1 MSNILISGCGVSFSK
16 QRKPT
21 WSKVLK
27 ICGANITDLGG
38 PAVSN
43 EYILNKLLYGLHS
56 HQDVTHVICQLTTTG
71 KLDVEVN
78 AHRQQLVINDPIRNF
93 TFDGIW
99 PSSVSKT
106 SRIKRDYYEWLYSEK
121 IDIDN
126 TIIKLLAL
134 KQYCMTN
141 KIKLL
146 ILQGYQID
154 WPPDNPILGH
164 LPIDFDYVIYDEY
177 KNSEYYQYHDHDNG
191 NTVPC
196 KEYQKYLA
204 QKINSDFLHLD
215 LDHKFKKFL

>member
-1 MSNILISGCGVSFSK
+1 
-16 QRKPT
+16 
-21 WSKVLK
+21 
-27 ICGANITDLGG
+27 
-38 PAVSN
+38 
-43 EYILNKLLYGLHS
+43 
-56 HQDVTHVICQLTTTG
+56 
-71 KLDVEVN
+71 
-78 AHRQQLVINDPIRNF
+78 
-93 TFDGIW
+93 
-99 PSSVSKT
+99 
-106 SRIKRDYYEWLYSEK
+106 
-121 IDIDN
+121 
-126 TIIKLLAL
+126 
-134 KQYCMTN
+134 MTN

-177 KNSEYYQYHDHDNG
+177 KNSEYYQYHDYDNG